1 MSFITIHFG
10 DNQKLFFNL
19 LCPTVIL
26 YKNIKLRCGCEKQAV
41 IDIADENGSLKTI
54 YERPPDQYA
63 SQYLQG
69 RANFVLLKVLK
80 KIDAISGKEV
90 SSFEPL
96 LNNVTEVYPDLM
108 AKVHNYR
115 INPDVGLPIQS
126 FNQIPLMKSSQQA
139 RSKSTAR
146 GLGGPSIS
154 PRSPASRAGSV
165 GGVGLPSVTKI
176 KSSVKVSK

>member
-10 DNQKLFFNL
+10 
-19 LCPTVIL
+19 
-26 YKNIKLRCGCEKQAV
+26 AV

-69 RANFVLLKVLK
+69 RANFVLLKVLRLLLPVE

-176 KSSVKVSK
+176 KSSVRVSK